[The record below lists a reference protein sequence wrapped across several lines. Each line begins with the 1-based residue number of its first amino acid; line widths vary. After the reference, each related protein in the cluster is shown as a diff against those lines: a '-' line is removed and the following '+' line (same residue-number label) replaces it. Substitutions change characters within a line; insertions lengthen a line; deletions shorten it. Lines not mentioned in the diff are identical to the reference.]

1 MKKFLFVVFC
11 IVLALG
17 LYLANTVVDSK
28 APTAVA
34 KINDSSVYTGTI
46 YVAGMGGHFSA
57 AAVSID
63 PSSKEAPIKVTG
75 LDKVDI
81 GSKDTHPTHD
91 PRIDVADR
99 TKMFWSTYKADKKA
113 KGRVFHVGVSDL
125 KSGDVIKDKSL
136 EIPERAEWI
145 GALYCG
151 SGQTKDSFMPITMSN
166 ESFIDVFDKKN
177 LDLKARVYLDNLGYK
192 NNYFFF
198 HGTNSPDLK
207 NLAMTINLTQPW
219 SQPGTP
225 AARLGKIDMLLLDL
239 AALEKG
245 DVKVVAKNTITG
257 SPEKTLTFRQ
267 TFTSDGKY
275 LLQSGGDRFY
285 LLKGDDLT
293 LVDEEMMTEGENH
306 DAIPTPDGK
315 YAVLTLRTKIK
326 TDDGKTITDGM
337 LQLYDMQAK
346 TVVGKPVS
354 TCVACHQDADVIGNA
369 TLCGADV
376 NWNL

>member
-1 MKKFLFVVFC
+1 MKKFLFVAVC
-11 IVLALG
+11 IVLAFG
-17 LYLANTVVDSK
+17 LYLVNSVVDSK

-34 KINDSSVYTGTI
+34 KLNETSVYTGTI

-57 AAVSID
+57 AEVRID
-63 PSSKEAPIKVTG
+63 PSKAVPLEVQG
-75 LDKVDI
+75 LDKIDI

-91 PRIDVADR
+91 ARIDVNDR
-99 TKMFWSTYKADKKA
+99 SKMFWSTYKADKEA

-125 KSGDVIKDKSL
+125 KTGDVIKDKAL

-151 SGQTKDSFMPITMSN
+151 SGQSKDSFMPITMSN
-166 ESFIDVFDKKN
+166 ESFIDVFDKKS
-177 LDLKARVYLDNLGYK
+177 LDLKARVYLDSLGYK

-207 NLAMTINLTQPW
+207 NLAMTINLTAPW
-219 SQPGTP
+219 SQPNSP

-257 SPEKTLTFRQ
+257 SPAKTLTFRQ
-267 TFTSDGKY
+267 TFTNDGKY

-306 DAIPTPDGK
+306 DAVPTPDGK
-315 YAVLTLRTKIK
+315 YAVLTIRKKIK

-337 LQLYDMQAK
+337 LQLYDMEAK
-346 TVVGKPVS
+346 TMIGKPVS
-354 TCVACHQDADVIGNA
+354 TCVACHKDADVVGNA

>member
-1 MKKFLFVVFC
+1 MKKVLIISVF
-11 IVLALG
+11 ILLAVG
-17 LYLANTVVDSK
+17 VYLANTVVDSK
-28 APTAVA
+28 APTAIA
-34 KINDSSVYTGTI
+34 KLNDSSVYSGTI

-57 AAVSID
+57 AEITID
-63 PSSKEAPIKVTG
+63 PSKATPLEVKS
-75 LDKVDI
+75 LDKIDI

-99 TKMFWSTYKADKKA
+99 TKMFWSTYKADKEA
-113 KGRVFHVGVSDL
+113 KGRVFHVGVTDL
-125 KSGDVIKDKSL
+125 KTGSVIKDKAL

-166 ESFIDVFDKKN
+166 ESFIDVFNKKD
-177 LDLKARVYLDNLGYK
+177 LELKARVYLDNLGYK

-207 NLAMTINLTQPW
+207 NLALTINMTEPW
-219 SQPGTP
+219 SQPNTP
-225 AARLGKIDMLLLDL
+225 AARIGKIDMLLLDL
-239 AALEKG
+239 AELEKG
-245 DVKVVAKNTITG
+245 DVKIIAKNTITG

-267 TFTSDGKY
+267 SFTNDGRY

-285 LLKGDDLT
+285 LLKGDDMT

-306 DAIPTPDGK
+306 DAVPTPDGK
-315 YAVLTLRTKIK
+315 YAILTLRTKVK

-337 LQLYDMQAK
+337 LQLYDIEAK
-346 TVVGKPVS
+346 AMIGKPVS
-354 TCVACHQDADVIGNA
+354 TCVACHKDADVIGNA

-376 NWNL
+376 NWKL

>member
-1 MKKFLFVVFC
+1 MKKILFVS
-11 IVLALG
+11 IVILLALG
-17 LYLANTVVDSK
+17 VYLANTVVDSQ
-28 APTAVA
+28 APTAIA
-34 KINDSSVYTGTI
+34 KVNDMSVYTGTI

-57 AAVSID
+57 AEVRID
-63 PSSKEAPIKVTG
+63 PSKAAPLEVKS
-75 LDKVDI
+75 LDRIDI

-91 PRIDVADR
+91 PRIDVSDR
-99 TKMFWSTYKADKKA
+99 SKMFWSTYKADKEA

-125 KSGDVIKDKSL
+125 KTGDVIKDKAL

-151 SGQTKDSFMPITMSN
+151 SAQTKDSFMPITMSN

-192 NNYFFF
+192 DNYFFF
-198 HGTNSPDLK
+198 HGTNSPDMK
-207 NLAMTINLTQPW
+207 NLAMTINKTKPW
-219 SQPGTP
+219 TKANTP
-225 AARLGKIDMLLLDL
+225 AARLGEIDMLLLDL

-245 DVKVVAKNTITG
+245 DVKVLAKNTITG
-257 SPEKTLTFRQ
+257 SPTKTLTFRQ
-267 TFTSDGKY
+267 SFTNDGRY

-285 LLKGDDLT
+285 LLKGDDLS
-293 LVDEEMMTEGENH
+293 LVDEEMMTDGENH
-306 DAIPTPDGK
+306 DALPTPDGK
-315 YAVLTLRTKIK
+315 YAVLTIRKKVK

-337 LQLYDMQAK
+337 LQLYDIQAK
-346 TVVGKPVS
+346 TMIGKPVS
-354 TCVACHQDADVIGNA
+354 TCVACHKDADVIGNA

>member
-1 MKKFLFVVFC
+1 MKKIVF
-11 IVLALG
+11 ISVFILLALG

-28 APTAVA
+28 APAAIA
-34 KINDSSVYTGTI
+34 KLNDTSVYTGTI

-57 AAVSID
+57 AQVSID
-63 PSSKEAPIKVTG
+63 PSKATPLEVTS
-75 LDKVDI
+75 LDKIDI

-91 PRIDVADR
+91 PRIDVSDR
-99 TKMFWSTYKADKKA
+99 SKMFWSTYKADKEA

-125 KSGDVIKDKSL
+125 KTGNVIKDKSL

-207 NLAMTINLTQPW
+207 NLAMTINKTKPW
-219 SQPGTP
+219 TEANSP
-225 AARLGKIDMLLLDL
+225 AARLGEIDMLLLDL

-267 TFTSDGKY
+267 SFTNDGRY

-285 LLKGDDLT
+285 LLKGDDLS
-293 LVDEEMMTEGENH
+293 LVDEEMMTDGENH

-315 YAVLTLRTKIK
+315 YAVLTIRSKVK
-326 TDDGKTITDGM
+326 ADDGKTITDGM
-337 LQLYDMQAK
+337 LQLYDMEAK
-346 TVVGKPVS
+346 KMIGKPVS
-354 TCVACHQDADVIGNA
+354 TCVACHKDADIVGNA

-376 NWNL
+376 NWKL

>member
-1 MKKFLFVVFC
+1 MKKIVVVSVFVL
-11 IVLALG
+11 LALG

-28 APTAVA
+28 TPTAIA
-34 KINDSSVYTGTI
+34 KLNNTSVYTGTI

-57 AAVSID
+57 AEVRID
-63 PSSKEAPIKVTG
+63 PSKDSPLEVKS

-91 PRIDVADR
+91 PRIDVTDR
-99 TKMFWSTYKADKKA
+99 SKMFWSTYKADKEA

-125 KSGDVIKDKSL
+125 KTGDVIKDKAL

-207 NLAMTINLTQPW
+207 NLAMTINKTKPWTQAN
-219 SQPGTP
+219 TP
-225 AARLGKIDMLLLDL
+225 AARLGEIDMLLLDL
-239 AALEKG
+239 DALEKG

-267 TFTSDGKY
+267 TFTNDGRY

-285 LLKGDDLT
+285 LLKGDDLS

-306 DAIPTPDGK
+306 DALPTPDGK
-315 YAVLTLRTKIK
+315 YAVLTIRKKVK

-337 LQLYDMQAK
+337 LQLYDMEAK
-346 TVVGKPVS
+346 TLIGKPVS
-354 TCVACHQDADVIGNA
+354 TCVACHKDADIVGNA

>member
-1 MKKFLFVVFC
+1 MKKIVVTSIF
-11 IVLALG
+11 ILLAFG
-17 LYLANTVVDSK
+17 LYLVNNVVDSK
-28 APTAVA
+28 APTALA
-34 KINDSSVYTGTI
+34 KVNDTSVYTGTI

-57 AAVSID
+57 AEVRID
-63 PSSKEAPIKVTG
+63 PSKAAPLEVKS
-75 LDKVDI
+75 LDKMDI

-91 PRIDVADR
+91 PRIDVSDR
-99 TKMFWSTYKADKKA
+99 SKMFWSTYKADKEA

-125 KSGDVIKDKSL
+125 KTGDVIKDKAL
-136 EIPERAEWI
+136 EIPDRAEWI

-151 SGQTKDSFMPITMSN
+151 SGQTKNSFMPITMSN

-177 LDLKARVYLDNLGYK
+177 LDLKARVYLDSLGYK

-207 NLAMTINLTQPW
+207 NLAMTINKTQTWTNPKA
-219 SQPGTP
+219 P
-225 AARLGKIDMLLLDL
+225 AARLGEIDMLLLDL
-239 AALEKG
+239 DALEKG

-267 TFTSDGKY
+267 SFTSDGRY

-285 LLKGDDLT
+285 LLKGDDLS
-293 LVDEEMMTEGENH
+293 LVDEEMMTDGENH
-306 DAIPTPDGK
+306 DAVPTPDGK
-315 YAVLTLRTKIK
+315 YAVLTIRKKIK
-326 TDDGKTITDGM
+326 TDNGKTITDGM
-337 LQLYDMQAK
+337 LQLYDIEAK
-346 TVVGKPVS
+346 AMIGKPVS
-354 TCVACHQDADVIGNA
+354 TCVACHKDADIVGNA